1 MEEVLKI
8 KPYKSPRRKLVVFF
22 HKSRD
27 QWKTKCQE
35 AKKALKL
42 LKNKIRFLE
51 ASKNY
56 WKSRVKELEDE
67 VAQLKANEQA
77 RQDELDGLKKKL
89 LKKR

>member
-1 MEEVLKI
+1 MEEVRKI
-8 KPYKSPRRKLVVFF
+8 KTYKSPRRKLVVFF
-22 HKSRD
+22 EKSRN

-51 ASKNY
+51 ESKNY
-56 WKSRVKELEDE
+56 WKNRVKELEDE

-77 RQDELDGLKKKL
+77 RQEELDRLKKNC
-89 LKKR
+89 